1 MAESCGNPAA
11 DADALMPRKSKFDR
25 SDKCVK
31 CKEARG
37 NLVVRHVVYCK
48 DCFSGQLEARFRKT
62 LEPHINHAPSGPR
75 RGTLKPAGD
84 LLIGFSGSA
93 GSSVLLDLVHGTYIA
108 QKAAPE
114 EGKGGKEH
122 PRKDRVWHNVRAAY
136 VEIADAFPD
145 GKMRDR
151 TQDMRDAVA
160 AYDGVDFVPLR
171 IQDAFDPD
179 WWARVTGN
187 HADDALVDLSD
198 EELPILPPSDSS
210 STPLANLRTF
220 LANLPT
226 PTAVQSAI
234 SSIVRVLFLHTAYAT
249 SSSHLVLGTSL
260 TSLSISLIST
270 ISQGGGFAVPQSA
283 LEEWYPNFC
292 RDPVEETEA
301 PNGKTKKKPWRREV
315 RVLRPLREVG
325 MKECS
330 AWARWHDVSVVGKAS
345 LPIANAHTATIGGLT
360 KDFIVGLEKDFP
372 STVSTIAKTTAKL
385 APKGTS
391 SARCALCELPMQPGV
406 QEWKARISIRSRSDG
421 AAVAADAPEIR
432 SLAPLLCYACHTT
445 LTSRSSRSA
454 APNKSGAESKN
465 PVVNLPMWTSACAQL
480 ESGPAEQWLG
490 TPEESSP
497 SSQEVWE
504 TKRMD
509 RQNMRSALGQFLLDP

>member
-11 DADALMPRKSKFDR
+11 EADALMPKKSKFDR

-37 NLVVRHVVYCK
+37 NLVVRHAVYCK
-48 DCFSGQLEARFRKT
+48 NCFSGQLEARFRKA
-62 LEPHINHAPSGPR
+62 LEPQINHISSGTR
-75 RGTLKPAGD
+75 RGALKPAGD

-93 GSSVLLDLVHGTYIA
+93 GSSVLLDLVHRTYIA
-108 QKAAPE
+108 PKAAVE
-114 EGKGGKEH
+114 EAKGGKEH
-122 PRKDRVWHNVRAAY
+122 PRKERVWPHVRAAY
-136 VEIADAFPD
+136 IEVADAFPD

-151 TQDMRDAVA
+151 TQEIREVVA
-160 AYDGVDFVPLR
+160 AYDGIEFVPLR
-171 IQDAFDPD
+171 IQDAFDSE
-179 WWARVTGN
+179 WWARVTDKQAEN
-187 HADDALVDLSD
+187 MFVDLSD
-198 EELPILPPSDSS
+198 EEIPVSPPSDSVG
-210 STPLANLRTF
+210 TPLETLRAY
-220 LANLPT
+220 LSHLPT

-234 SSIVRVLFLHTAYAT
+234 STLVRVLLLHTAYTT

-283 LEEWYPNFC
+283 QEEWSPNFC
-292 RDPVEETEA
+292 RNPAEETGI
-301 PNGKTKKKPWRREV
+301 PNGQTKKQPWRGEV

-330 AWARWHDVSVVGKAS
+330 AWARWHDVHVVGKAP
-345 LPIANAHTATIGGLT
+345 LPISNAHTQTIEGLT

-391 SARCALCELPMQPGV
+391 TTRCALCELPMQPGV
-406 QEWKARISIRSRSDG
+406 QEWKARISIRSRSNGDTTTTG
-421 AAVAADAPEIR
+421 TPATQ

-454 APNKSGAESKN
+454 APGKASAGSTAPIVKLPIWAASCAHSG
-465 PVVNLPMWTSACAQL
+465 T
-480 ESGPAEQWLG
+480 G
-490 TPEESSP
+490 TAVELADASTHSTRSDEI
-497 SSQEVWE
+497 WE
-504 TKRMD
+504 TKPLD
-509 RQNMRSALGQFLLDP
+509 RREMRAAVGEFLLDS